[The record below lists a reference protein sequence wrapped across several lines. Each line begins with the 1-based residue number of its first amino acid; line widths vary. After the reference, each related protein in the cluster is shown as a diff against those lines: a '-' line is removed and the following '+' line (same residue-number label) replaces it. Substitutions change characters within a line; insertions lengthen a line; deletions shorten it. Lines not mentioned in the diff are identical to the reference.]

1 MAWRDEKYADLS
13 NEGKKVVAVRSDW
26 ARELGQPT
34 AAWLAQ
40 ALFAQ
45 RHAGAGRWW
54 FKKLLAERDQD
65 NRMLP
70 PQSAIEQSFE
80 YETGL
85 TRSQQETARKILRKL
100 GILSER
106 RCRWQRR
113 LEYMINLDRLCE
125 FAREWAHAER
135 ATARTG
141 TQDCAVL
148 GDKSNAQESEI
159 PRSSTESI
167 QNFKKSSR
175 NISEK
180 ISDSRSLKSLNAS
193 HPGYRYSA
201 VNRKRR
207 TIEPGG
213 VHCWTDDDRE
223 LANSLLEQHGE
234 EKVRGAVMK
243 VEESC
248 GDPYPLRVSKLLSNP
263 KVSTAIDQAS
273 EFIRKHDIDK
283 STNETRAAGRKAM
296 QMLSDSEREA
306 FIPIYIA
313 QLGTNQKTT
322 FDPSTRRFLNRGE
335 KLQYDR
341 WLEKRLTLGQQH
353 CA

>member
-26 ARELGQPT
+26 ARELGQTT

-45 RHAGAGRWW
+45 RQAGAGRWW

-65 NRMLP
+65 NRMIP
-70 PQSAIEQSFE
+70 PQSAIEHSFE

-106 RCRWQRR
+106 RFRWQRR

-125 FAREWAHAER
+125 VASEWAHAER
-135 ATARTG
+135 AAVRSG
-141 TQDCAVL
+141 AQDRALL
-148 GDKSNAQESEI
+148 GGESNAQESEI
-159 PRSSTESI
+159 PLSSTESI

-175 NISEK
+175 DTSENIPN
-180 ISDSRSLKSLNAS
+180 SRPLKNLSAS
-193 HPGYRYSA
+193 RPEYRYSA
-201 VNRKRR
+201 VKRKKH
-207 TIEPGG
+207 TVEPSGI
-213 VHCWTDDDRE
+213 HCWTDDDRG
-223 LANSLLEQHGE
+223 LASSLLEQHGE
-234 EKVRGAVMK
+234 EKVRDAVMK
-243 VEESC
+243 VEESG
-248 GDPYPLRVSKLLSNP
+248 GDPYPLRVRKLLSNP
-263 KVSTAIDQAS
+263 KVSTAIDQTS

-283 STNETRAAGRKAM
+283 STKKNRAAGRKAM
-296 QMLSDSEREA
+296 QMLSDNEREA

-313 QLGTNQKTT
+313 QLGPNQKTS
-322 FDPSTRRFLNRGE
+322 FDPSTRKFLNRGE

>member
-26 ARELGQPT
+26 ARALGQST

-40 ALFAQ
+40 AVFTQ
-45 RHAGAGRWW
+45 RHAGDGRWW
-54 FKKLLAERDQD
+54 FKKQLAERDQN
-65 NRMLP
+65 NRMIP

-100 GILSER
+100 GVLSER
-106 RCRWQRR
+106 RGRWQRR

-125 FAREWAHAER
+125 ITREWAHAER
-135 ATARTG
+135 ATVRSGA
-141 TQDCAVL
+141 QNCALL
-148 GDKSNAQESEI
+148 GDESNAQESEI

-175 NISEK
+175 NTSEK
-180 ISDSRSLKSLNAS
+180 IPDARTLKNLNAR
-193 HPGYRYSA
+193 HPEYRYSE
-201 VNRKRR
+201 VKRR
-207 TIEPGG
+207 RFTAELGG
-213 VHCWTDDDRE
+213 IHCWTNDDRE
-223 LANSLLEQHGE
+223 WATSLLEQHGE
-234 EKVRGAVMK
+234 EKVRDAVMK
-243 VEESC
+243 IKQSGEA
-248 GDPYPLRVSKLLSNP
+248 PYPTRVSKLLPNP
-263 KVSTAIDQAS
+263 KVSTAIDQTS

-283 STNETRAAGRKAM
+283 STKKNSAAGRKAM

-306 FIPIYIA
+306 FISIYIA
-313 QLGTNQKTT
+313 QLDPNQKTS
-322 FDPSTRRFLNRGE
+322 FDPSTRKFLNLGE
-335 KLQYDR
+335 KLQHDR

>member
-45 RHAGAGRWW
+45 RHAGAGQWW

-65 NRMLP
+65 NRIIP
-70 PQSAIEQSFE
+70 PQSAIEHSFE

-100 GILSER
+100 EILSER

-125 FAREWAHAER
+125 VTREWAHAER
-135 ATARTG
+135 AAVPSG
-141 TQDCAVL
+141 AQDRALL
-148 GDKSNAQESEI
+148 GGKSSAQESGI

-167 QNFKKSSR
+167 QNFEKSSR
-175 NISEK
+175 NTSEK
-180 ISDSRSLKSLNAS
+180 NPDSRPLKILNPS
-193 HPGYRYSA
+193 YSEYRDSA
-201 VNRKRR
+201 VNRRR
-207 TIEPGG
+207 FTVESGG
-213 VHCWTDDDRE
+213 VHCWTDHDRGW
-223 LANSLLEQHGE
+223 ANSLLEQHGE
-234 EKVRGAVMK
+234 EKIRDAAMK
-243 VEESC
+243 VEES
-248 GDPYPLRVSKLLSNP
+248 GRDPYPSRVNKLLSNP
-263 KVSTAIDQAS
+263 KVSTAIDQTS
-273 EFIRKHDIDK
+273 EFICRHDIDK
-283 STNETRAAGRKAM
+283 STKQNRAAGRKAM
-296 QMLSDSEREA
+296 QMLSDSEREG

-313 QLGTNQKTT
+313 QLSPNQKTT
-322 FDPSTRRFLNRGE
+322 FDPSTRKFLNVGE

-341 WLEKRLTLGQQH
+341 WLEKRLTLGTLQLP
-353 CA
+353 